1 MLLTPKKAWPI
12 ERFASERALIGM
24 RANLFSCV
32 TRRNISSLVMTM
44 LVVLTACSSNQLGP
58 EIQSGQAAY
67 TAMDASTR
75 QGLDRDYRIGPL
87 DTIDINVFQEPDLSV
102 KELEVDASGNVSLPL
117 IGPMAAG
124 GKTTTQLSRDIAA
137 RLTERYLRS
146 PQVSVTVG
154 NSASQKVTVE
164 GEVTEPGVYETK
176 GRTSLLQTL
185 ALAKGETR
193 TAALNQVVIFRT
205 INGQRMGAVFDVSSI
220 RSGRAPDPE
229 ILGND
234 IVVVGFSRAKSLW
247 RDILST
253 TPILNM
259 FRPIIP

>member
-1 MLLTPKKAWPI
+1 
-12 ERFASERALIGM
+12 M

-32 TRRNISSLVMTM
+32 TRRDLSPLVMTM

-117 IGPMAAG
+117 IGPMVAA

-154 NSASQKVTVE
+154 SSASQKVTVE
-164 GEVTEPGVYETK
+164 GEVTQPGVYDTK
-176 GRTSLLQTL
+176 GRTSLLQSL
-185 ALAKGETR
+185 AMAKGETR
-193 TAALNQVVIFRT
+193 TAELNQVVIFRT
-205 INGQRMGAVFDVSSI
+205 INGQRMGAVFDVNSI
-220 RSGRAPDPE
+220 RSGRSSDPE